1 MEKLKLLLVSAVGCI
16 VLGLACSAYAYFSG
30 QDLQYESGQ
39 WYQSVHVDESKN
51 LNVSIQWNDIS
62 FVLLRKYIYT
72 CTLCVFSLQCSGRV
86 RMTNARESLWTTEE
100 FIISGK
106 RIVF

>member
-39 WYQSVHVDESKN
+39 
-51 LNVSIQWNDIS
+51 
-62 FVLLRKYIYT
+62 
-72 CTLCVFSLQCSGRV
+72 
-86 RMTNARESLWTTEE
+86 
-100 FIISGK
+100 
-106 RIVF
+106 